1 MRKKAGR
8 RGGPASGPGRDTGT
22 GPVPGPVAGPEWGG
36 GLPAAGVRARTN
48 GLARAALRFRPG
60 GFAGTFVALM
70 MAALIV
76 SACGILLETGVR
88 AAVPPERYANAPVV
102 VAADQ
107 RTHLT
112 VGGGED
118 AYDASEQV
126 PDRARVKAELV
137 ERIAAA
143 RGVATAVPDVTFPT
157 RLAADRVHDE
167 AAPGP
172 GLSAQGWGSH
182 AFTGA
187 ALTAGSAPG
196 PDEVVLDHTTA
207 RATGTEVGDTITL
220 VLPAGTR
227 DFHVSG
233 LAAPPAD
240 APAATRTAA
249 ATRGDGP
256 PAAAGDASRAADGTS
271 AARSPSGAPDS
282 PGPVAPAAGG
292 AASRA
297 AGDGSADG
305 GGAVPARG
313 SSGSATAA
321 TAAPDAGGAVYLA
334 DHAAARAAGHPGRF
348 DAVAVLPAAGVGTGQ
363 LADAVRGAVG
373 ERAEVH
379 TGDGR
384 GGAEDPRVAAAEE
397 LLTGLGGSFGGIAA
411 TVAVFTAAG
420 TVALSVAQRKR
431 EFALLRAIGA
441 TPRQIRRSV
450 AAEALLVAPVAGV
463 AGLLPGIGLASWW
476 FGRLKDRHAV
486 PAALDLHVSAVPL
499 AVAVGTALLSALVA
513 GWAASRRPART
524 KPGEALTEAS
534 VERLRPGIV
543 RTVLGLGAVAGG
555 IALSGVAAR
564 SAGDDAAEAAL
575 GVVMLFMLA
584 VALLGPLIA
593 RLAAGLLGLP
603 LRAGDAAAE
612 LAAANSRTHARRLA
626 SAITPIVLA
635 TAFASVLVF
644 MHTSEDH
651 ATATQQRDGV
661 TADHVVTHPAG
672 LPADAAER
680 AARRPGVDAA
690 VGVLRAEVLVP
701 VGGGGDRWLQG
712 ATAQG
717 ISGDGLAHVQDLDV
731 TDGTLDRLHEP
742 GTVALDEN
750 LARSAGVGVGERVEL
765 RLPDGVPVRAEVA
778 ATYGRG
784 LGLAQVTLDRAV
796 LTGHVTAAYDT
807 DVLVSGGSA
816 AGLGALGG
824 AGTEVTDA
832 AGYARQQDVD
842 RSLNRWANFT
852 MAGVLGGFAAIAA
865 VNTLVMT
872 VLDRR
877 RELGMLRLIGS
888 TRRQVL
894 GMIRWE
900 GLLVGVAGL
909 VLGGTIAAA
918 TLVPM
923 VRGITGGDPYL
934 PPLTVAAFGGGAVGL
949 GLLGTVLPAR
959 AVLRRTEPAG

>member
-1 MRKKAGR
+1 M
-8 RGGPASGPGRDTGT
+8 S
-22 GPVPGPVAGPEWGG
+22 G
-36 GLPAAGVRARTN
+36 GLPGAGARARTN
-48 GLARAALRFRPG
+48 GLARAALRFRPA

-88 AAVPPERYANAPVV
+88 ASVPPERYANAPVV

-107 RTHLT
+107 RAHMT
-112 VGGGED
+112 VGSGDG

-126 PDRARVKAELV
+126 PDRARVRADLV
-137 ERIAAA
+137 ERVASA
-143 RGVATAVPDVTFPT
+143 RGVAAAVPDVTFPT
-157 RLAADRVHDE
+157 RLAAAE
-167 AAPGP
+167 GGP
-172 GLSAQGWGSH
+172 DGPALTAQGWGSH
-182 AFTGA
+182 AFTGT

-196 PDEVVLDHTTA
+196 ADEVVLDRTTA
-207 RATGTEVGDTITL
+207 RAAGADVGDRIAL
-220 VLPAGTR
+220 VLPSGR
-227 DFHVSG
+227 KEFRVSG
-233 LAAPPAD
+233 I
-240 APAATRTAA
+240 AA
-249 ATRGDGP
+249 A
-256 PAAAGDASRAADGTS
+256 S
-271 AARSPSGAPDS
+271 ARTSGA
-282 PGPVAPAAGG
+282 VHL
-292 AASRA
+292 
-297 AGDGSADG
+297 
-305 GGAVPARG
+305 AVH
-313 SSGSATAA
+313 
-321 TAAPDAGGAVYLA
+321 LA
-334 DHAAARAAGHPGRF
+334 DNTAARAAGHPGRF
-348 DAVAVLPAAGVGTGQ
+348 DAVAVLAAEGVGAGQ

-373 ERAEVH
+373 ERAQVH
-379 TGDGR
+379 TGDAR
-384 GGAEDPRVAAAEE
+384 GGVEDTGVAAAEE

-450 AAEALLVAPVAGV
+450 AAEALLVAPVAGL

-476 FGRLKDRHAV
+476 FGQLKDRDAV
-486 PAALDLHVSAVPL
+486 PAAVDLHVSAIPL
-499 AVAVGTALLSALVA
+499 AVAVGTALLSALAA

-524 KPGEALTEAS
+524 KPGQALTEAS
-534 VERLRPGIV
+534 VERLRPGII
-543 RTVLGLGAVAGG
+543 RTVLGLGALAGG
-555 IALSGVAAR
+555 ILLSGVAAR

-593 RLAAGLLGLP
+593 RLAAGLFGLP
-603 LRAGDAAAE
+603 LRAGDASAE
-612 LAAANSRTHARRLA
+612 LAAANSRTNARRLA

-680 AARRPGVDAA
+680 AARQPGVDAA
-690 VGVLRAEVLVP
+690 VGVLRSEVLVP

-717 ISGDGLAHVQDLDV
+717 VSGDGLARVQDLDV
-731 TDGTLDRLHEP
+731 RHGALDRLHGT

-765 RLPDGVPVRAEVA
+765 RLPDGTSEKAEVV

-784 LGLAQVTLDRAV
+784 LGLAQVTLDRAA
-796 LTGHVTAAYDT
+796 LAGHVTAGYDT
-807 DVLVSGGSA
+807 DLLVSGGHA
-816 AGLGALGG
+816 ADLGALGG
-824 AGTEVTDA
+824 AGTAVTDA
-832 AGYARQQDVD
+832 AGYVQQQDVD

-852 MAGVLGGFAAIAA
+852 MAGVLGGFAAVAA

-909 VLGGTIAAA
+909 VLGGAIAAA

-934 PPLTVAAFGGGAVGL
+934 PPLTVAAFTAGAVGL

-959 AVLRRTEPAG
+959 AALRRTEPAG